1 MKKINVNF
9 LNRNQSLIIIK
20 SLFPFPL
27 KLLKKMKKSI
37 KNKVEKAHQTFSSW
51 KNIPWKKKQKLLKNL
66 AEILNKNAEQFG
78 KIITKEMH
86 KPISQS
92 TAEVKKCALMVNYY
106 ADMKPQLQVEKVK
119 TDFDISEIHYVPKGV
134 ILGVM
139 PWNFP
144 FWQVLRFAIPAIL
157 AGNTVVLKH
166 ASICIESGDKI
177 QEIFENAGFPE
188 GVFTHLEI
196 SHDEVAELLEHDFV
210 QGVSFTGSENA
221 GGTIAAIA
229 GKNIKKSLL
238 ELGGSDAFIVLEDAD
253 LADAAKVGAKARLQ
267 NCGQTCVAA
276 KRFIIHQKIE
286 KEFMKLFIEEYQKY
300 IPADPM
306 KKETIIAGMARPDLA
321 EDLLK
326 QYKKALK
333 NGAKI
338 ILPLEKISASVLQPG
353 LIEVQVGNPI
363 LQEELFGPLGMVM
376 IAKSD
381 EEALKMA
388 NDVPFGLAN
397 SVWTNSKKRQKYFVE
412 NLESGTVNIN
422 KMTSSVP
429 NLPFGGMK
437 RSGYGTELSYHTLQE
452 FVTVK
457 TIVGKLK

>member
-1 MKKINVNF
+1 
-9 LNRNQSLIIIK
+9 
-20 SLFPFPL
+20 
-27 KLLKKMKKSI
+27 MKKSI
-37 KNKVEKAHQTFSSW
+37 KDKLEISNKAFLDW
-51 KNIPWKKKQKLLKNL
+51 KEVSWKKKQKLLKNL
-66 AEILNKNAEQFG
+66 ANILEFNAENFG
-78 KIITKEMH
+78 EIITNEMN

-119 TDFDISEIHYVPKGV
+119 TDFDVSEIHYVPKGI

-144 FWQVLRFAIPAIL
+144 FWQVLRFAVPAIL
-157 AGNTVVLKH
+157 AGNTVLLKH
-166 ASICIESGDKI
+166 ASICIKTGNTI
-177 QEIFENAGFPE
+177 QKIFEEAGFSE

-196 SHDEVAELLEHDFV
+196 GHEEVSEILAHDYV
-210 QGVSFTGSENA
+210 QGVSFTGSEIA
-221 GGTIAAIA
+221 GGKIASIA

-238 ELGGSDAFIVLEDAD
+238 ELGGSDAFIVL
-253 LADAAKVGAKARLQ
+253 ADANLQKAAEVGAKARLQ

-276 KRFIIHQKIE
+276 KRFIIQKEIE
-286 KEFMKLFIEEYQKY
+286 KDFMRLFVAEYQKY

-306 KKETIIAGMARPDLA
+306 KKDTVISGMARPDLA
-321 EDLLK
+321 SDLLK

-338 ILPLEKISASVLQPG
+338 ILPLEKISESVLKPG
-353 LIEVQVGNPI
+353 LIEVQAGNPI

-376 IAKSD
+376 IAKND
-381 EEALKMA
+381 EDALKMA

-397 SVWTNSKKRQKYFVE
+397 SVWTSDKNRQKYFVK

-429 NLPFGGMK
+429 ELPFGGMK
-437 RSGYGTELSYHTLQE
+437 KSGYGTELSYHTLHE

-457 TIVGKLK
+457 TIVGKYK